1 MKKTFSRVLALVLLV
16 LMVLLVATG
25 CNRQF
30 IDTTYSFTYA
40 RVYTP
45 DGQMLVEGKVSS
57 WRDFEDGDQLQVV
70 IDGTTY
76 LTHSSLI
83 ILSTE

>member
-25 CNRQF
+25 RNRQF
-30 IDTTYSFTYA
+30 IDTKYSFTYA